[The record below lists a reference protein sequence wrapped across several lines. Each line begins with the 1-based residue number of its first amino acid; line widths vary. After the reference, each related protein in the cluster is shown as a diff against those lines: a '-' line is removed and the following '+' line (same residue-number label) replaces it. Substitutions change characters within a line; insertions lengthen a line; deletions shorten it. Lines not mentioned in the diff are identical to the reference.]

1 MAEETKSGC
10 CCQGENVEGGS
21 VAEKRLGWHE
31 YFMNVAHL
39 ISRRATCTR
48 GHIGAVIVRENS
60 ILSTG
65 YNGAPSGLP
74 HCNDS
79 NCRIYRS
86 IHPDGTVEENCVNTI
101 HAEINAI
108 AQAAKHGVSIKDS
121 DIYITASPC
130 IHCLK
135 VLINVGIKTIYYDKP
150 YKIEHIDELLRL
162 SGIRLVQVNATVG
175 SRRSPEVFKS
185 HYRHSFPCVNYRLPP
200 RSRPRQ
206 SCPPSR

>member
-1 MAEETKSGC
+1 MQNTIDMSEKSKAGC
-10 CCQGENVEGGS
+10 CCSGDECHGS
-21 VAEKRLGWHE
+21 SEPEKRLGWDE
-31 YFMNVAHL
+31 YFMSVAQL

-48 GHIGAVIVRENS
+48 GHIGAVIVRDHS

-86 IHPDGTVEENCVNTI
+86 THPDGTVEENCVNTI

-135 VLINVGIKTIYYDKP
+135 VLINVGIKTIYYLKP
-150 YKIEHIDELLRL
+150 YKIEHIAELIRL
-162 SGIRLVQVNATVG
+162 SGIKLVQVTMVETPQG
-175 SRRSPEVFKS
+175 
-185 HYRHSFPCVNYRLPP
+185 
-200 RSRPRQ
+200 
-206 SCPPSR
+206 

>member
-1 MAEETKSGC
+1 MPEETKSGC
-10 CCQGENVEGGS
+10 CCHEEKGVEGS
-21 VAEKRLGWHE
+21 VAEKRLGWQE

-79 NCRIYRS
+79 NCMIYRS
-86 IHPDGTVEENCVNTI
+86 IHPDGSVEENCVNTI

-150 YKIEHIDELLRL
+150 YKIEHISELLRL
-162 SGIRLVQVNATVG
+162 SGISLVQVNMPLDQKG
-175 SRRSPEVFKS
+175 
-185 HYRHSFPCVNYRLPP
+185 
-200 RSRPRQ
+200 
-206 SCPPSR
+206 

>member
-1 MAEETKSGC
+1 MQEETTGGCGCSCGEGSGLS
-10 CCQGENVEGGS
+10 GP
-21 VAEKRLGWHE
+21 EKRLGWHE

-79 NCRIYRS
+79 TCKIYRS

-108 AQAAKHGVSIKDS
+108 AQAAKHGVSIRDA
-121 DIYITASPC
+121 DIYITSSPC

-135 VLINVGIKTIYYDKP
+135 VLINVGIKTIYYCKP

-162 SGIRLVQVNATVG
+162 SGIKLVQVGIGEGPAA
-175 SRRSPEVFKS
+175 
-185 HYRHSFPCVNYRLPP
+185 
-200 RSRPRQ
+200 
-206 SCPPSR
+206 

>member
-1 MAEETKSGC
+1 MNGLQEPALFLYFKVGVFSILPNVLNNMAMPDETKTGC
-10 CCQGENVEGGS
+10 CCSGEERHDGS
-21 VAEKRLGWHE
+21 EPLKRLGWHE
-31 YFMNVAHL
+31 YFMSVAQL

-48 GHIGAVIVRENS
+48 GHIGAVIVRDHN

-79 NCRIYRS
+79 NCHIYRS
-86 IHPDGTVEENCVNTI
+86 THPDGTVEENCVNTI

-108 AQAAKHGVSIKDS
+108 AQAAKHGISIKDS

-162 SGIRLVQVNATVG
+162 SGIKLVQVTMGNQ
-175 SRRSPEVFKS
+175 KD
-185 HYRHSFPCVNYRLPP
+185 
-200 RSRPRQ
+200 
-206 SCPPSR
+206 

>member
-1 MAEETKSGC
+1 MLEETKSGC
-10 CCQGENVEGGS
+10 CCHGEESVEGS
-21 VAEKRLGWHE
+21 VAEKRLGWQE

-74 HCNDS
+74 HCNDT

-86 IHPDGTVEENCVNTI
+86 IHPDGTVEENCVNAI

-162 SGIRLVQVNATVG
+162 SGIRLVQVNM
-175 SRRSPEVFKS
+175 
-185 HYRHSFPCVNYRLPP
+185 
-200 RSRPRQ
+200 Q
-206 SCPPSR
+206 SDQKG

>member
-1 MAEETKSGC
+1 MAMEENHGSGGC
-10 CCQGENVEGGS
+10 SSDRGCDGHGEL
-21 VAEKRLGWHE
+21 EKRLGWHE
-31 YFMNVAHL
+31 YFMSVAHL

-48 GHIGAVIVRENS
+48 GHIGAVIVRDHN

-74 HCNDS
+74 HCNET

-86 IHPDGTVEENCVNTI
+86 THPDGTVEENCVNTI

-108 AQAAKHGVSIKDS
+108 AQAAKHGVSIKDA

-162 SGIRLVQVNATVG
+162 SGIRLVQVHVG
-175 SRRSPEVFKS
+175 D
-185 HYRHSFPCVNYRLPP
+185 C
-200 RSRPRQ
+200 
-206 SCPPSR
+206 

>member
-1 MAEETKSGC
+1 MPKETLSGC
-10 CCQGENVEGGS
+10 ICAGEEKETFS
-21 VAEKRLGWHE
+21 SREKRLGWHE

-74 HCNDS
+74 HCNDT
-79 NCRIYRS
+79 NCRIYKS
-86 IHPDGTVEENCVNTI
+86 THPDGTTEENCVNTI

-150 YKIEHIDELLRL
+150 YKIQHIDELLTL
-162 SGIRLVQVNATVG
+162 SGIRLVQVMMASNLK
-175 SRRSPEVFKS
+175 E
-185 HYRHSFPCVNYRLPP
+185 
-200 RSRPRQ
+200 
-206 SCPPSR
+206 

>member
-1 MAEETKSGC
+1 MHEEDNNSC
-10 CCQGENVEGGS
+10 CCGSQEEAGG
-21 VAEKRLGWHE
+21 AGQEKRLGWHE
-31 YFMNVAHL
+31 YFMSVAHL

-48 GHIGAVIVRENS
+48 GHIGAVIVRDHN

-74 HCNDS
+74 HCNEI

-86 IHPDGTVEENCVNTI
+86 THPDGTVEENCVNTI

-108 AQAAKHGVSIKDS
+108 AQAAKHGVSIKDA

-135 VLINVGIKTIYYDKP
+135 VLINVGIRTIYYEKP
-150 YKIEHIDELLRL
+150 YKIENISELLRL
-162 SGIRLVQVNATVG
+162 SGIRLVQVTAEE
-175 SRRSPEVFKS
+175 P
-185 HYRHSFPCVNYRLPP
+185 
-200 RSRPRQ
+200 
-206 SCPPSR
+206 

>member
-1 MAEETKSGC
+1 MTEDLRQDNCCSPGRGGGDSFREE
-10 CCQGENVEGGS
+10 
-21 VAEKRLGWHE
+21 RLGWHE
-31 YFMNVAHL
+31 YFMGVAHL

-48 GHIGAVIVRENS
+48 GHIGAVLVRDNN

-74 HCNDS
+74 HCNETT
-79 NCRIYRS
+79 CKIYRS
-86 IHPDGTVEENCVNTI
+86 THPDGTVEENCVNTI

-108 AQAAKHGVSIKDS
+108 AQAAKHGVSIKDA

-150 YKIEHIDELLRL
+150 YKIDNISELLRL
-162 SGIRLVQVNATVG
+162 SGVKLVQIHVEK
-175 SRRSPEVFKS
+175 P
-185 HYRHSFPCVNYRLPP
+185 L
-200 RSRPRQ
+200 
-206 SCPPSR
+206 

>member
-1 MAEETKSGC
+1 MPEETTTGC
-10 CCQGENVEGGS
+10 CCKGEEGS
-21 VAEKRLGWHE
+21 SSPVPEKRLGWHE
-31 YFMNVAHL
+31 YFMSVAHL

-48 GHIGAVIVRENS
+48 AHIGAVVVRDHN

-74 HCNDS
+74 HCNDI

-86 IHPDGTVEENCVNTI
+86 THPDGTVEENCVNTI

-108 AQAAKHGVSIKDS
+108 VQAAKNGVSIRDA
-121 DIYITASPC
+121 DIYITSSPC

-135 VLINVGIKTIYYDKP
+135 VLINVGIKTIYYDNP

-162 SGIRLVQVNATVG
+162 SGIRLVQVNMV
-175 SRRSPEVFKS
+175 E
-185 HYRHSFPCVNYRLPP
+185 N
-200 RSRPRQ
+200 Q
-206 SCPPSR
+206 QD

>member
-1 MAEETKSGC
+1 MPEESKSGC
-10 CCQGENVEGGS
+10 GCSCSGEAGEPG
-21 VAEKRLGWHE
+21 AEKRLGWHE
-31 YFMNVAHL
+31 YFMSVAHL
-39 ISRRATCTR
+39 IARRATCTR
-48 GHIGAVIVRENS
+48 GHIGAVIVRDHS

-74 HCNDS
+74 HCNET

-86 IHPDGTVEENCVNTI
+86 THPDGTVEENCVNTI

-108 AQAAKHGVSIKDS
+108 AQAAKHGVSIKDA

-162 SGIRLVQVNATVG
+162 SGIRLVQVGVVENQK
-175 SRRSPEVFKS
+175 E
-185 HYRHSFPCVNYRLPP
+185 
-200 RSRPRQ
+200 
-206 SCPPSR
+206 

>member
-1 MAEETKSGC
+1 MNRLREPDLFVYFKDIVSALFHNVLKNRTMPEETKDGC
-10 CCQGENVEGGS
+10 CCPGEESEGCS
-21 VAEKRLGWHE
+21 VPEKRLGWHE
-31 YFMNVAHL
+31 YFMSVAHL

-74 HCNDS
+74 HCNDC

-162 SGIRLVQVNATVG
+162 SGIRLVQVN
-175 SRRSPEVFKS
+175 
-185 HYRHSFPCVNYRLPP
+185 LPGHHKE
-200 RSRPRQ
+200 
-206 SCPPSR
+206 

>member
-1 MAEETKSGC
+1 MPEETTTGC
-10 CCQGENVEGGS
+10 CKGDEGS
-21 VAEKRLGWHE
+21 SSPVPEKRLGWHE
-31 YFMNVAHL
+31 YFMSVAHL

-48 GHIGAVIVRENS
+48 AHIGAVVVRDHN

-74 HCNDS
+74 HCNDI

-86 IHPDGTVEENCVNTI
+86 THPDGTVEENCVNTI

-108 AQAAKHGVSIKDS
+108 VQAAKNGVSIRDA
-121 DIYITASPC
+121 DIYITSSPC

-135 VLINVGIKTIYYDKP
+135 VLINVGIKTIYYDNP

-162 SGIRLVQVNATVG
+162 SGIRLVQVNMV
-175 SRRSPEVFKS
+175 E
-185 HYRHSFPCVNYRLPP
+185 N
-200 RSRPRQ
+200 Q
-206 SCPPSR
+206 QE

>member
-1 MAEETKSGC
+1 MHEEDNNSC
-10 CCQGENVEGGS
+10 CCGSQGEGGG
-21 VAEKRLGWHE
+21 AGQEKRLGWHE
-31 YFMNVAHL
+31 YFMSVAHL

-48 GHIGAVIVRENS
+48 GHIGAVIVRDHN

-74 HCNDS
+74 HCNDT

-86 IHPDGTVEENCVNTI
+86 THPDGTVEENCVNTI

-108 AQAAKHGVSIKDS
+108 AQAAKHGVSIKDA

-135 VLINVGIKTIYYDKP
+135 VLINVGIRTIYYEKP
-150 YKIEHIDELLRL
+150 YKIENISELLRL
-162 SGIRLVQVNATVG
+162 SGIRLVQVTAEQ
-175 SRRSPEVFKS
+175 P
-185 HYRHSFPCVNYRLPP
+185 
-200 RSRPRQ
+200 
-206 SCPPSR
+206 

>member
-1 MAEETKSGC
+1 MAEDSEHGSC
-10 CCQGENVEGGS
+10 CSPPGGS
-21 VAEKRLGWHE
+21 GGDAGEKRLGWHE
-31 YFMNVAHL
+31 YFMSVAHL

-48 GHIGAVIVRENS
+48 GHIGAVIVRDHN

-74 HCNDS
+74 HCNET
-79 NCRIYRS
+79 NCMIYRS
-86 IHPDGTVEENCVNTI
+86 VHPDGTVEENCVNTI

-108 AQAAKHGVSIKDS
+108 AQAAKHGVSIKDA

-150 YKIEHIDELLRL
+150 YKIEHIAELLRL
-162 SGIRLVQVNATVG
+162 SGIKLVQVHVG
-175 SRRSPEVFKS
+175 
-185 HYRHSFPCVNYRLPP
+185 NI
-200 RSRPRQ
+200 
-206 SCPPSR
+206 

>member
-1 MAEETKSGC
+1 MPEEKVTGC
-10 CCQGENVEGGS
+10 GCPGKQEEKGREG
-21 VAEKRLGWHE
+21 AKRLGWHE
-31 YFMNVAHL
+31 YFMSVAHL

-48 GHIGAVIVRENS
+48 GHIGAVLVRDNN

-65 YNGAPSGLP
+65 YNGAPAGLP
-74 HCNDS
+74 HCNEI

-86 IHPDGTVEENCVNTI
+86 SHPDGTVEENCVNTI

-108 AQAAKHGVSIKDS
+108 AQAAKHGVSIRDA

-150 YKIEHIDELLRL
+150 YKIEHIDELIRL
-162 SGIRLVQVNATVG
+162 SGVRLVQVNVA
-175 SRRSPEVFKS
+175 EKEKE
-185 HYRHSFPCVNYRLPP
+185 
-200 RSRPRQ
+200 
-206 SCPPSR
+206 

>member
-1 MAEETKSGC
+1 MSEEKGSLC
-10 CCQGENVEGGS
+10 CCSGVGS
-21 VAEKRLGWHE
+21 VSSQEERLSWQE
-31 YFMNVAHL
+31 YFMSVAHL

-48 GHIGAVIVRENS
+48 GHIGAVIVRDNN

-79 NCRIYRS
+79 GSACRIFRS
-86 IHPDGTVEENCVNTI
+86 IHPDGTIEENCVNTI

-108 AQAAKHGVSIKDS
+108 AQAAKHGVSIRDS

-135 VLINVGIKTIYYDKP
+135 VLINVGIKIIYYANP
-150 YKIEHIDELLRL
+150 YKIEHIAELVKL
-162 SGIRLVQVNATVG
+162 SGIQFVRVTVDSTG
-175 SRRSPEVFKS
+175 RR
-185 HYRHSFPCVNYRLPP
+185 
-200 RSRPRQ
+200 
-206 SCPPSR
+206 

>member
-10 CCQGENVEGGS
+10 CCQGENVEGDS

-162 SGIRLVQVNATVG
+162 SGIRLVQVNM
-175 SRRSPEVFKS
+175 
-185 HYRHSFPCVNYRLPP
+185 
-200 RSRPRQ
+200 Q
-206 SCPPSR
+206 SDQKG

>member
-1 MAEETKSGC
+1 MLENKRVMAEETTGGC
-10 CCQGENVEGGS
+10 CCGGDGGEGS
-21 VAEKRLGWHE
+21 PGTEKRLGWHE
-31 YFMNVAHL
+31 YFMSVAHL

-48 GHIGAVIVRENS
+48 GHIGAVIVRDHS

-74 HCNDS
+74 HCNET

-86 IHPDGTVEENCVNTI
+86 THPDGTVEENCVNTI

-108 AQAAKHGVSIKDS
+108 AQAAKHGVSISDS

-150 YKIEHIDELLRL
+150 YKIEHIAELLRL
-162 SGIRLVQVNATVG
+162 SGIRLVQVHVEERDKGCT
-175 SRRSPEVFKS
+175 
-185 HYRHSFPCVNYRLPP
+185 C
-200 RSRPRQ
+200 
-206 SCPPSR
+206 

>member
-1 MAEETKSGC
+1 MAEESKSECGC
-10 CCQGENVEGGS
+10 SCCEDGGESG
-21 VAEKRLGWHE
+21 AEKRLGWHE
-31 YFMNVAHL
+31 YFMSVAHL

-48 GHIGAVIVRENS
+48 GHIGAVIVRDHN

-74 HCNDS
+74 HCNETT
-79 NCRIYRS
+79 CRIYKS
-86 IHPDGTVEENCVNTI
+86 THPDGTVEENCVNTI

-108 AQAAKHGVSIKDS
+108 AMAAKHGVSIGES

-150 YKIEHIDELLRL
+150 YKIAHIDELLRL
-162 SGIRLVQVNATVG
+162 SGIRLVQVSAIANPGA
-175 SRRSPEVFKS
+175 
-185 HYRHSFPCVNYRLPP
+185 
-200 RSRPRQ
+200 
-206 SCPPSR
+206 

>member
-1 MAEETKSGC
+1 MHEEVK
-10 CCQGENVEGGS
+10 GGS
-21 VAEKRLGWHE
+21 CFSTEKGEGNSSTEKRLGWHE

-48 GHIGAVIVRENS
+48 AHIGAVIVRENS

-74 HCNDS
+74 HCNDT
-79 NCRIYRS
+79 NCIIYES
-86 IHPDGTVEENCVNTI
+86 KHPDGTVEENCVNTI

-108 AQAAKHGVSIKDS
+108 ALAAKHGVSIKDS

-150 YKIEHIDELLRL
+150 YKIGQIDELLRL
-162 SGIRLVQVNATVG
+162 SGIRLVQVNVA
-175 SRRSPEVFKS
+175 SNLKE
-185 HYRHSFPCVNYRLPP
+185 
-200 RSRPRQ
+200 
-206 SCPPSR
+206 

>member
-1 MAEETKSGC
+1 MVCTKP
-10 CCQGENVEGGS
+10 
-21 VAEKRLGWHE
+21 RLP
-31 YFMNVAHL
+31 L
-39 ISRRATCTR
+39 PLRDR
-48 GHIGAVIVRENS
+48 VRCHP
-60 ILSTG
+60 LPLRQCA
-65 YNGAPSGLP
+65 APSWG
-74 HCNDS
+74 NDS

-162 SGIRLVQVNATVG
+162 SGIRLVQVNM
-175 SRRSPEVFKS
+175 
-185 HYRHSFPCVNYRLPP
+185 
-200 RSRPRQ
+200 Q
-206 SCPPSR
+206 SDQKG